1 MSPTVKL
8 LSKEETYRDISP
20 RALTVTYFSVSL
32 PLRYFIYFT
41 LLQGILLFVLESLDH
56 RLARRTAK
64 AELKKKKFRL
74 TVRLLTLLPHT
85 VIKEGKKSLSIR
97 ILNAFMLYVGYSFQ
111 MQSSS
116 KISNF
121 RYSKI

>member
-64 AELKKKKFRL
+64 AALKKKKLRL
-74 TVRLLTLLPHT
+74 TVRLLTLLPT
-85 VIKEGKKSLSIR
+85 PSLKKKRRACLF
-97 ILNAFMLYVGYSFQ
+97 AV
-111 MQSSS
+111 
-116 KISNF
+116 
-121 RYSKI
+121 

>member
-20 RALTVTYFSVSL
+20 RAWTVTYLSVSL

-64 AELKKKKFRL
+64 AALQKKKRL
-74 TVRLLTLLPHT
+74 TVRLLTLLPT
-85 VIKEGKKSLSIR
+85 PSLKKKRRACLF
-97 ILNAFMLYVGYSFQ
+97 AV
-111 MQSSS
+111 
-116 KISNF
+116 
-121 RYSKI
+121 